1 MKDHTFYLLRT
12 AEIAQQARDAGN
24 TPFGAL
30 LVDADGNILEE
41 QGNIEITEHICTG
54 HAECTL
60 AAKASH
66 KYSREFLWN
75 CTLYTS
81 VEPCAMCT
89 GAIYWAN
96 IGTIVYGIEETTL
109 LKMTGS
115 NEQNPTFSLPC
126 REVLAR
132 GQKDIHVLGPFPEIA
147 DRLIKAH
154 DGYWN

>member
-1 MKDHTFYLLRT
+1 MRDHIPYLIRT
-12 AEIAQQARDAGN
+12 AEIAQKARDAGN

-54 HAECTL
+54 HAECHL
-60 AAKASH
+60 AARASE

-96 IGTIVYGIEETTL
+96 IGTIVYGIEESQL
-109 LKMTGS
+109 LKMTGD
-115 NEQNPTFSLPC
+115 NEQNPTFDLPC
-126 REVLAR
+126 REILSH
-132 GQKDIHVLGPFPEIA
+132 GQKDIQVIGPFPEVA
-147 DRLIKAH
+147 ELIVKAH
-154 DGYWN
+154 EGYWD